1 MSKYITV
8 INGRFL
14 DEKDASVSILD
25 HGFLFGDSV
34 YEVVRTVKGRLFGA
48 ARHLQRL
55 HASAEGLGLRLPL
68 MDNQFLDLLREMH
81 KRKPDSE
88 SYLRVIVTRGV
99 GELDL
104 HPASCNSPNVIGIAK
119 PLPQWPAEAYARGA
133 KIILADVRR
142 NPKNATDPAIKSGN
156 YLNNVLAI
164 VEARAQNA
172 AEAVMLNLQGH
183 VTECTT
189 SNVFMVSGGAL
200 HTPDLG
206 EGLLSGITRGYVLEL
221 ARKLKLKC
229 VERAITA
236 DELRAADEV
245 FITSTTRDIM
255 PVALIG
261 DHRIKQSPGPV
272 TLRLMETFK
281 TVLEDPANLC

>member
-14 DEKDASVSILD
+14 EEKDANVSVLD
-25 HGFLFGDSV
+25 HGFLFGDSI
-34 YEVVRTVKGRLFGA
+34 YEVVRTVKGKLFGA
-48 ARHLQRL
+48 ERHLQRL

-68 MDNQFLDLLREMH
+68 MDSQFLDLMREMH
-81 KRKPDSE
+81 KRKPESE

-104 HPASCNSPNVIGIAK
+104 HPASCNAPTVIGIAK
-119 PLPQWPAEAYARGA
+119 PLPQWPAEAYSKGA
-133 KIILADVRR
+133 KVIIADLRR
-142 NPKNATDPAIKSGN
+142 NPKNATNPAIKSGN
-156 YLNNVLAI
+156 YLNNVLAV

-172 AEAVMLNLQGH
+172 IEAIMLNVQGN
-183 VTECTT
+183 VSECTT
-189 SNVFMVSGGAL
+189 SNVFIVSKGEL

-221 ARKLKLKC
+221 ARKLKIKC
-229 VERAITA
+229 AERAITRE
-236 DELRAADEV
+236 ELLAADEV

-261 DHRIKQSPGPV
+261 DAKVRQSPGPV
-272 TLRLMETFK
+272 TLRLMEGMK
-281 TVLEDPANLC
+281 QVHADAANLS

>member
-14 DEKDASVSILD
+14 DEKDAAINVLD

-48 ARHLQRL
+48 QRHLQRL
-55 HASAEGLGLRLPL
+55 HASADGLGLRLPL
-68 MDNQFLDLLREMH
+68 MDSQFLDLLREMH
-81 KRKPDSE
+81 KRKPDTE

-104 HPASCNSPNVIGIAK
+104 HPASCTAPNVVGIAK
-119 PLPQWPAEAYARGA
+119 PLPQWPAEAYAKGA
-133 KIILADVRR
+133 KIILAGVRR

-172 AEAVMLNLQGH
+172 AEAVMLNAQGH

-189 SNVFMVSGGAL
+189 SNIFIVTGGGL

-221 ARKLKLKC
+221 ARRMKINC

-236 DELRAADEV
+236 DELCAADEV

-261 DHRIKQSPGPV
+261 ETRVKHSPGPV
-272 TLRLMETFK
+272 TQSLMEAFRK
-281 TVLEDPANLC
+281 VLDDPANLC